1 MKICKNNYQNNIIIN
16 NYAENKNNLKNK
28 ENDSYS
34 LFNKTFT
41 NNFCLDDNRNNN
53 NEYNLKTTEKED
65 LVKIKKERILSQK
78 KYMVN
83 EPNKFNKIDKTRNNE
98 VFDNNNNNFNQTLSN
113 LGSIQNNKKKVYH
126 LPKSLKNKIIN
137 SDNKNPKFFPK
148 KLKNNN
154 SNNRYNEKIKPQ
166 KLNFKSDN
174 HKELFFIKDH
184 QKQANKSEANYQ
196 LNMKVSKDN
205 EEKINFIPRL
215 RNDKEE
221 RETELYAK
229 ISNNDNKEKV
239 LNKRITGINKREK
252 ELNEKEKKLNKD
264 ISEINIRE
272 KKLEERK
279 IEFDKR
285 EKELNEREKEVKNKI
300 EENDKKEKNLNERE
314 KELNKKKKEIDKREK
329 ELNEKLSKFEIE
341 YKEQKNIKEE
351 NSSLKNKNKELENI
365 LNDLKSKFNKNPL
378 ILYTK
383 PTLIGLDNRGATCF
397 MNAILQCLSQ
407 TKELTNYFL
416 SETNKTKIINNNIF
430 LKNKNEPQLSPLY
443 YELIQN
449 LWATNKSNAYNPY
462 NFIKKI
468 NEMNPLIISGQ
479 IDDSKELI
487 IFILDQ
493 LHKELKK
500 NLVDNDINVPFNQYN
515 NNTFKNFF
523 KNFKENCSIISDI
536 FFGVN
541 QTINCINNYNSPNLF
556 GPVNYNYEIFICLI
570 FPLDDVRKM
579 KNNSNQ
585 NINFNFNQ
593 INNNIISIYDCF
605 LFNQKKELFEC
616 QNQYNINKVS
626 IYASPNI
633 LIIILN
639 RSRGNMYD
647 VKLNYTE
654 TIDITEYVLM
664 KEKPRII
671 YNLYGVISHIC
682 QGNQNAHYIASCK
695 SPIDNKWY
703 RYNDSLVTPI
713 NNLQSDVLD
722 YGIPYILFYRKH

>member
-1 MKICKNNYQNNIIIN
+1 M
-16 NYAENKNNLKNK
+16 
-28 ENDSYS
+28 
-34 LFNKTFT
+34 
-41 NNFCLDDNRNNN
+41 
-53 NEYNLKTTEKED
+53 
-65 LVKIKKERILSQK
+65 
-78 KYMVN
+78 
-83 EPNKFNKIDKTRNNE
+83 
-98 VFDNNNNNFNQTLSN
+98 
-113 LGSIQNNKKKVYH
+113 
-126 LPKSLKNKIIN
+126 
-137 SDNKNPKFFPK
+137 
-148 KLKNNN
+148 
-154 SNNRYNEKIKPQ
+154 
-166 KLNFKSDN
+166 NFKPD
-174 HKELFFIKDH
+174 KIKDH
-184 QKQANKSEANYQ
+184 QKQENKSEANYQ
-196 LNMKVSKDN
+196 LNMKISKDN
-205 EEKINFIPRL
+205 EEKISFIPKF

-221 RETELYAK
+221 RERETELHAK
-229 ISNNDNKEKV
+229 ISKNDNKAMALKR
-239 LNKRITGINKREK
+239 RITEIDKREK
-252 ELNEKEKKLNKD
+252 ELNKKEKKLNKD

-279 IEFDKR
+279 AEFDKR
-285 EKELNEREKEVKNKI
+285 EKELKEREKEVINKI

-314 KELNKKKKEIDKREK
+314 KELNKKEKEIDKREK
-329 ELNEKLSKFEIE
+329 ELNEKLSKFEKE
-341 YKEQKNIKEE
+341 YNEQKNIKEE
-351 NSSLKNKNKELENI
+351 NNSLKNKNKELENTF
-365 LNDLKSKFNKNPL
+365 NALKSKFDKNLL

-383 PTLIGLDNRGATCF
+383 PTLIGLNNRGATCF

-430 LKNKNEPQLSPLY
+430 LKNKNEPQISPLY

-462 NFIKKI
+462 NFMKKI
-468 NEMNPLIISGQ
+468 KEMNPLIISEQ

-487 IFILDQ
+487 IFILNQ

-500 NLVDNDINVPFNQYN
+500 NLNAYDINAPSNQYN
-515 NNTFKNFF
+515 NNNNTFNNFF

-556 GPVNYNYEIFICLI
+556 GPVNYNYEIFNCLV

-616 QNQYNINKVS
+616 PNQCNINKVS
-626 IYASPNI
+626 IYISPNI
-633 LIIILN
+633 LILILN

-671 YNLYGVISHIC
+671 YNLYGVISHIGK
-682 QGNQNAHYIASCK
+682 GNQNAHYIASCK
-695 SPIDNKWY
+695 SPIDDKWY

-722 YGIPYILFYRKH
+722 YGIPYILFYRKINH